1 MRVRFPPPKV
11 LAALWHSSRGDAT
24 LAFPFAFGS
33 FRLRNI
39 ATSLNPTGNFPVKQK
54 RATSSNPN
62 RAISPDFLRRAHQK
76 AIETVPTAAA
86 SSHGRLPRRSA
97 VLLMASHVMA

>member
-1 MRVRFPPPKV
+1 VLPLPKV
-11 LAALWHSSRGDAT
+11 LAARWHSSTGDAT
-24 LAFPFAFGS
+24 LAFGS
-33 FRLRNI
+33 FLFRNI

-62 RAISPDFLRRAHQK
+62 PAISPDFLRRAHQK
-76 AIETVPTAAA
+76 GIETVPTAAA